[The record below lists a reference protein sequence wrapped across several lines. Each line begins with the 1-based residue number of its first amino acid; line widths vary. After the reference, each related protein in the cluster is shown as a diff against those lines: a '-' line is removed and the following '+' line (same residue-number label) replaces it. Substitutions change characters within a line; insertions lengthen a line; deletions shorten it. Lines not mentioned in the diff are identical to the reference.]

1 MRDAALELSRQID
14 DGRSSLLGR
23 FFTFLFIE
31 PIRAA
36 QRRASLR
43 HLGTMHDGALRD
55 IGLTRQD
62 LDLLA
67 RGRVSSFELEMMRTE
82 RWRG

>member
-1 MRDAALELSRQID
+1 MREAALELARQFD
-14 DGRSSLLGR
+14 DGRSTLLGR
-23 FFTFLFIE
+23 FWAVVVIE

-43 HLGTMHDGALRD
+43 HLGRMSDAALRD
-55 IGLTRQD
+55 IGLMRQD
-62 LDLLA
+62 LEHLSSGHVSAHDLE
-67 RGRVSSFELEMMRTE
+67 VMRTE